1 MMQATMQATSRSRN
15 WIGGL
20 RLAGHSARV
29 GIIASLAVACVAAA
43 PPGRNPENTPLNN
56 TEKRLAAAEVVL
68 REALG
73 VPDKHISSQLIS
85 KSDCLGVFPSV
96 WKAALLIGGKYGK
109 GFVTC
114 RLPQGGWSAPASFR
128 IEGGNIGLQ
137 IGGSS
142 SDLVVLF
149 MTPESIGKL
158 LRTKFTIGVDGTV
171 AGGPVGR
178 SASASTDTLFGAD
191 ILGYSRSHGVFA
203 GVSFEGA
210 TMRPFHKGNRKL
222 YGFEPTIKS
231 LLRGEVAAPVGT
243 GPILDMLGQYKPM
256 PGDAD

>member
-1 MMQATMQATSRSRN
+1 MIRATRRSAV
-15 WIGGL
+15 GGFRFGGPSA
-20 RLAGHSARV
+20 RLA
-29 GIIASLAVACVAAA
+29 IIGCLAVACAAAA
-43 PPGRNPENTPLNN
+43 PPERDPANSPLNN
-56 TEKRLAAAEVVL
+56 TEKRLATAEIVL
-68 REALG
+68 RAALG
-73 VPDKHISSQLIS
+73 VPDKHISSDVIA
-85 KSDCLGVFPSV
+85 KADCLGVFPSV

-149 MTPESIGKL
+149 MTPESIDKV
-158 LRTKFTIGVDGTV
+158 LRTKLTIGIDGAA

-178 SASASTDTLFGAD
+178 SVSASTDALFGAD
-191 ILGYSRSHGVFA
+191 ILGYSRSRGIFA
-203 GVSFEGA
+203 GISFDGA

-231 LLRGEVAAPVGT
+231 LLRGEVEAPVGAR
-243 GPILDMLGQYKPM
+243 PILDMLGEYKPISD
-256 PGDAD
+256 DAD

>member
-1 MMQATMQATSRSRN
+1 MIRANRRSGV
-15 WIGGL
+15 GGF
-20 RLAGHSARV
+20 RFDRPSARPA
-29 GIIASLAVACVAAA
+29 IIGFLAVACVAA
-43 PPGRNPENTPLNN
+43 PPPERDPANPPLNN
-56 TEKRLAAAEVVL
+56 TEKRLATAEIVL

-73 VPDKHISSQLIS
+73 VPDKHISAELIA
-85 KSDCLGVFPSV
+85 KTDCLGVFPSV

-109 GFVTC
+109 GFITC
-114 RLPQGGWSAPASFR
+114 RLPHGGWSAPACFR

-149 MTPESIGKL
+149 MTPESIDKL
-158 LRTKFTIGVDGTV
+158 LRTKITIGVDGAA

-178 SASASTDTLFGAD
+178 SASASTDALFGAD
-191 ILGYSRSHGVFA
+191 ILGYSRSRGVFA
-203 GVSFEGA
+203 GISFDGA

-231 LLRGEVAAPVGT
+231 LLRGEVDAPARAR
-243 GPILDMLGQYKPM
+243 PILDMLGQYKPL
-256 PGDAD
+256 PDDAD

>member
-1 MMQATMQATSRSRN
+1 MRRS
-15 WIGGL
+15 GGDRFSL
-20 RLAGHSARV
+20 GRTSARL
-29 GIIASLAVACVAAA
+29 GIIGCLAVAFVAAA
-43 PPGRNPENTPLNN
+43 PPERDPANPPLNN
-56 TEKRLAAAEVVL
+56 TEKRLAAAEIVL
-68 REALG
+68 RQALG
-73 VPDKHISSQLIS
+73 VPDKHISSELIA
-85 KSDCLGVFPSV
+85 KTDCVGVFPSV

-149 MTPESIGKL
+149 MTPESVNQL
-158 LRTKFTIGVDGTV
+158 LRTKFTIGIDGAA

-178 SASASTDTLFGAD
+178 SASASTDMLFGAD
-191 ILGYSRSHGVFA
+191 ILGYSRSRGVFA
-203 GVSFEGA
+203 GISFEGA

-231 LLRGEVAAPVGT
+231 LLRGEVDAPARAR
-243 GPILDMLGQYKPM
+243 PILDILGQYKPI
-256 PGDAD
+256 PDDAD

>member
-1 MMQATMQATSRSRN
+1 MNRATRRS
-15 WIGGL
+15 GGDRFSL
-20 RLAGHSARV
+20 GRTSARL
-29 GIIASLAVACVAAA
+29 GIIGCLTVACVAAA
-43 PPGRNPENTPLNN
+43 PPERDPANPPLNN
-56 TEKRLAAAEVVL
+56 TEKRLATAEIVL

-73 VPDKHISSQLIS
+73 VPDKHISAELIA
-85 KSDCLGVFPSV
+85 KTDCVGIFPSV

-149 MTPESIGKL
+149 MTPESVNQL
-158 LRTKFTIGVDGTV
+158 LRTKFTIGIDGAA

-178 SASASTDTLFGAD
+178 SASASTDALFGAD
-191 ILGYSRSHGVFA
+191 ILGYSRSRGVFA
-203 GVSFEGA
+203 GISFEGA

-231 LLRGEVAAPVGT
+231 LLRGEVDAPARAR
-243 GPILDMLGQYKPM
+243 PILDILGQYKPI
-256 PGDAD
+256 PDDAD